1 MTPARQAAS
10 TLPERLTALAEAAP
24 TRESLRVVTP
34 GEADLVLTRAA
45 FFSAS
50 REAADR
56 LAGAGVGP
64 ADLAILVQRDVAALA
79 MCFFGA
85 SLLGAIPSIM
95 PFQTEKLHPD
105 RYRAAMS
112 ALIDLSEP
120 RAVITESAL
129 RADVAALLP
138 GGGPHLVS
146 LDRADLLNIAHP
158 PTVDHA
164 IDPESI
170 ALLQHSSGTTGLQ
183 KGVALSH
190 RAIFEQIE
198 RYGAVLDFSESDVV
212 VSWLPL
218 YHDMGLIAGFLMPLL
233 GGARLVLMNPLDWV
247 RAPHMLLRAIS
258 DHGGTLC
265 WLPNFAYNFCAQ
277 KIRDDDLVDVDLGS
291 MRAFVNCS
299 EPIYA
304 QSHDQF
310 LQRFAPCGVER
321 SMLHT
326 SYAMAEA
333 VFAVT
338 QSELGAPASVDV
350 VDRAALHGDGVASP
364 PVAGKAAHRV
374 VSSGRPIPG
383 MAVRVLDADRT
394 PLSDRRVGE
403 IAIRSTHML
412 SGYYRRPEETER
424 AFHEGWYLTG
434 DMGYVADGE
443 VYVLGRKKDL
453 IIVGGRNIYPRDLE
467 TLVNAVAGVHP
478 GRVVA
483 FGVPNPAR
491 GTEDVAVIA
500 ELADGVGP
508 NGDGANEDRRRIA
521 ADIRR
526 AVAAGTD
533 IMVRH
538 VELVPRGWLV
548 KTSSGKVARA
558 ANRDRFLAAH
568 PEIDAGR

>member
-1 MTPARQAAS
+1 MTPAQQAAS
-10 TLPERLTALAEAAP
+10 TLPGRLDALAEEAP
-24 TRESLRVVTP
+24 RRECLRVITP
-34 GEADLVLTRAA
+34 GEDDLVLSRAE
-45 FFSAS
+45 FFSAA
-50 REAADR
+50 RVAAD
-56 LAGAGVGP
+56 GIVEAGVGP

-120 RAVITESAL
+120 RAVITESTL
-129 RADVAALLP
+129 LDDVTALLP
-138 GGGPHLVS
+138 DGGPRLVS
-146 LDRADLLNIAHP
+146 LDRADLLDAAHP
-158 PTVDHA
+158 PAVDRV

-183 KGVALSH
+183 KGVALAH

-198 RYGAVLDFSESDVV
+198 RYGAALAFSEADVV

-218 YHDMGLIAGFLMPLL
+218 YHDMGLIAGFLLPLL

-277 KIRDDDLVDVDLGS
+277 KIRDDDLADVDLGL

-310 LQRFAPCGVER
+310 AQRFAPCGVER

-338 QSELGAPASVDV
+338 QSELGTPASVDV
-350 VDRAALHGDGVASP
+350 VDRAALHAEGEASP
-364 PVAGKAAHRV
+364 AAGREATHRV
-374 VSSGRPIPG
+374 VSSGRPILG
-383 MAVRVLDADRT
+383 MGVRVLDADRASL
-394 PLSDRRVGE
+394 PDRRVGE

-412 SGYYRRPEETER
+412 TGYYRRPEETER

-467 TLVNAVAGVHP
+467 TLVSAVEGVHP

-483 FGVPNPAR
+483 FGVPNPQR
-491 GTEDVAVIA
+491 GTEDVAVVA
-500 ELADGVGP
+500 ELADGVGAD
-508 NGDGANEDRRRIA
+508 GDGRQIA

-568 PEIDAGR
+568 PEIDVGR